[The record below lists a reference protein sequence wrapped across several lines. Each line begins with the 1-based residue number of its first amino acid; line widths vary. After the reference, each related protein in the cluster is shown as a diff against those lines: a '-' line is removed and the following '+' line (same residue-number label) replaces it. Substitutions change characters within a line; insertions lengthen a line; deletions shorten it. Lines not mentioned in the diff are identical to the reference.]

1 MTSFYLH
8 TSTFSEL
15 GAPPD
20 TSSSHKLSPI
30 RDFKRLGTKRS
41 FTIIFVHPRARSHDI
56 EPTAFLNNCHD
67 SYVVVC
73 LAPNKFSRLHIDLT
87 RSTEHPSPEAL
98 FLSSFCPRSS
108 VAAATG
114 TGLTIGLSREAEC
127 SLSRC
132 FCSKY
137 RK

>member
-1 MTSFYLH
+1 MTSFSFH

-15 GAPPD
+15 GVPPD
-20 TSSSHKLSPI
+20 TSSSHGLSPI

-73 LAPNKFSRLHIDLT
+73 LTPKHFPVCTLIFRDPL
-87 RSTEHPSPEAL
+87 STHLPSPFSF
-98 FLSSFCPRSS
+98 FLCPRSS

-132 FCSKY
+132 FCFKY
-137 RK
+137 R